1 MSTAPDQTP
10 FSTLDPDSV
19 LDAVESLGF
28 ECDGRLLALNSYENR
43 VYQVGLESDTPLV
56 AKFYRPDR
64 WSDEAILEEHA
75 FSLELAGAEIP
86 VIPPMI
92 RNKLSLHH
100 FENHRFAVFER
111 RGGRWPELTD
121 PDTRLWLG
129 RFLGR
134 IHMVGEASD
143 YETRPVLSVEEFGDN
158 ARNTLLEQNW
168 IPPHLEE
175 AYDSV
180 TVDLLDGVDQRIAE
194 AGEMS
199 FIRLHGDCHPGNIL
213 WTPDGPHFVDLD
225 DSRMGPAVQDL
236 WMLLSGD
243 REEMT
248 VQLADLLEGYNEFAN
263 FDPRELWLI
272 EALRSLR
279 MIHYA
284 AWLARRWNDP
294 AFPLAFPWFNT
305 TRYWEDHV
313 LSLREQLGEIH
324 EPPLPWRAK

>member
-194 AGEMS
+194 AG
-199 FIRLHGDCHPGNIL
+199 RLLGIVVH
-213 WTPDGPHFVDLD
+213 
-225 DSRMGPAVQDL
+225 
-236 WMLLSGD
+236 
-243 REEMT
+243 
-248 VQLADLLEGYNEFAN
+248 
-263 FDPRELWLI
+263 
-272 EALRSLR
+272 
-279 MIHYA
+279 
-284 AWLARRWNDP
+284 
-294 AFPLAFPWFNT
+294 
-305 TRYWEDHV
+305 DHV
-313 LSLREQLGEIH
+313 IIARQGHTSLK
-324 EPPLPWRAK
+324 AKGLI